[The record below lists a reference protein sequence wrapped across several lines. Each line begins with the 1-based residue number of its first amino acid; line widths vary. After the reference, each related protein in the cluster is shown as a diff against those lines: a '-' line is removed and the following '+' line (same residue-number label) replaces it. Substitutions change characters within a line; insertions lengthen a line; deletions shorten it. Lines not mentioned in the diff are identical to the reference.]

1 MQVDTI
7 PTLID
12 QFRETFE
19 GEVRP
24 GVCWVTD
31 GPPASA
37 IFGTLDALGAE
48 QAFAAPTP
56 GGRSAAAHAEHLRFA
71 LDLTHARFNG
81 ENPEADW
88 PASFELPPAT
98 RESPAARSLAWDAL
112 RRDLRRAYDAML
124 AVLEARRDVP
134 PQDWPGIQLAGLAA
148 MTAHNAYHLGA
159 IRQIV
164 RVTAKREA

>member
-1 MQVDTI
+1 MQVEFI

-24 GVCWVTD
+24 GMVWIVD

-37 IFGTLDALGAE
+37 IFGTIDPLSPE

-56 GGRSAAAHAEHLRFA
+56 GGRSVAAHVAHLRYT
-71 LDLTHARFNG
+71 LDLTHRRLNG
-81 ENPEADW
+81 ENPPADW
-88 PASFELPPAT
+88 PASFELPPAAG
-98 RESPAARSLAWDAL
+98 ESPAARAAAWAAL
-112 RRDLRRAYDAML
+112 CGDVRRAYQ
-124 AVLEARRDVP
+124 AVLDFIDARRATP
-134 PQDWPGIQLAGLAA
+134 PQDWPGIHLAGLAA
-148 MTAHNAYHLGA
+148 MVAHNAYHLGA

-164 RVTAKREA
+164 RVVTR